1 MSVIELRNISK
12 SWGGNKA
19 LKDISMEMESGIVG
33 IVGPNGAG
41 KTTLVNII
49 AGQNQPS
56 SGKVF
61 YKGKDITTLPSY
73 KRARMGIIK
82 TFQVVRPFKSLTV
95 RENVEL
101 FSKIRGQT
109 NSEDILKITGL
120 ESFQD
125 RFPVELPFG
134 LLKKLEIAKALSA
147 NPDLL
152 LLDEPFGGLGKDDI
166 EKLSKFILELKEMG
180 KHMIIVEHKISALLP
195 LVDKIVLLDL
205 GEIKFDGSVNEFRAN
220 ERIGELY
227 FGGVIDAGN

>member
-1 MSVIELRNISK
+1 LRNISK

-166 EKLSKFILELKEMG
+166 EKLSKFILELREMG

>member
-56 SGKVF
+56 SGRVF

>member
-166 EKLSKFILELKEMG
+166 EKLSKFILELREMG

>member
-1 MSVIELRNISK
+1 MNILELRNISK

-19 LKDISMEMESGIVG
+19 LRDVSMEMESGIVG

-49 AGQNQPS
+49 AGQNQAS

-61 YKGKDITTLPSY
+61 YKGTDITSLPSY
-73 KRARMGIIK
+73 RRARMGIVK
-82 TFQVVRPFKSLTV
+82 TFQVVRPFRSLTV

-101 FSKIRGQT
+101 FSKVRSQS
-109 NSEDILKITGL
+109 NSEDILKITGM
-120 ESFQD
+120 ENFQD

-166 EKLSKFILELKEMG
+166 EKLSKFILDIKEIG
-180 KHMIIVEHKISALLP
+180 KHMVIVEHKISALLP
-195 LVDKIVLLDL
+195 LVDKIVLLDR
-205 GEIKFDGSVNEFRAN
+205 GETKFDGSVSEFKAN
-220 ERIGELY
+220 EKIGELY
-227 FGGVIDAGN
+227 FGGIINAGN

>member
-1 MSVIELRNISK
+1 MSVIKLRNISK

-166 EKLSKFILELKEMG
+166 EKLSKFILELREMG

>member
-205 GEIKFDGSVNEFRAN
+205 GEIKFDGNVNEFRAN